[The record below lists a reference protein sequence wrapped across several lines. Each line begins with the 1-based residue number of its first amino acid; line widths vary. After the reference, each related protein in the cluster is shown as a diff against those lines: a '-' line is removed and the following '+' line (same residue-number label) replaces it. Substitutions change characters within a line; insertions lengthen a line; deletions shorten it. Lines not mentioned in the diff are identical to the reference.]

1 MRVLAVVIATY
12 AAAQAA
18 PGLRGA
24 PLDAASTSE
33 TADQGRVGA
42 EIKSS
47 RAIAAMAHD
56 PSDDASLLR
65 PALEFMM
72 AAGTKGEPDEEVDDG
87 AEYQDDYADILVE
100 ETEDRY
106 KDILDSKVTSLAVNG
121 CPDDRLTYP
130 NVWFPLPF
138 GTFDPTKAPE
148 MTGSWYYTVC
158 GDPVWTELG
167 ECKWRLDAKLA
178 KGHTVENGLKEGLE
192 EECKNNFAWDHV
204 IIDGAPGHY
213 RLYSNDHGK
222 FVLDDM
228 FPDWN

>member
-1 MRVLAVVIATY
+1 MRGTGACCEFLCNLFLIIGPYQLFLFTPR
-12 AAAQAA
+12 AAASRVA
-18 PGLRGA
+18 RG
-24 PLDAASTSE
+24 
-33 TADQGRVGA
+33 GRQ
-42 EIKSS
+42 
-47 RAIAAMAHD
+47 
-56 PSDDASLLR
+56 
-65 PALEFMM
+65 F
-72 AAGTKGEPDEEVDDG
+72 
-87 AEYQDDYADILVE
+87 QDR
-100 ETEDRY
+100 TG
-106 KDILDSKVTSLAVNG
+106 KTSKVTSLAVNG

-130 NVWFPLPF
+130 NVWFPSPF
-138 GTFDPTKAPE
+138 GIFDPTKAPE

-204 IIDGAPGHY
+204 IIDGTPGHY
-213 RLYSNDHGK
+213 QLYSNDHGK